1 MIWNFF
7 HVLKSGSIFKNS
19 FNVTNHINRQKRKIL
34 QSYQLTLKSIWRN
47 LIPIYIKALSKLR
60 IEGNFLNS
68 IKNICNNLQL
78 TLYLTVIDHHTQR
91 QRAECFSQGTATQPC
106 ASREE
111 LQSNALTSLCPSLWV
126 LKQTEGRTVYPST
139 RSCTAGGQRL
149 WDPSAF
155 VCQDEWRQ
163 ISLRVNQNSLTGAAS
178 TPMHAPLPTQLFSFL
193 SISPLNLLFVWTLSS
208 EHLDISL

>member
-91 QRAECFSQGTATQPC
+91 
-106 ASREE
+106 
-111 LQSNALTSLCPSLWV
+111 
-126 LKQTEGRTVYPST
+126 
-139 RSCTAGGQRL
+139 
-149 WDPSAF
+149 
-155 VCQDEWRQ
+155 
-163 ISLRVNQNSLTGAAS
+163 
-178 TPMHAPLPTQLFSFL
+178 
-193 SISPLNLLFVWTLSS
+193 
-208 EHLDISL
+208 